1 MATDDLFYPAT
12 ARGALRL
19 PSRACCKNS
28 VVTADPLTL
37 RRFVCGMGVTVSQLT
52 LIVKR
57 ANDIFVST
65 LTKIVDLLGVFS
77 I

>member
-1 MATDDLFYPAT
+1 MT
-12 ARGALRL
+12 R
-19 PSRACCKNS
+19 S

-37 RRFVCGMGVTVSQLT
+37 CRFVCGMGVTVSQLT